1 VSDIKYTPG
10 APTLDALLRDYS
22 ASVTVKTP
30 LGCWDTVIIV
40 TCTPAARD
48 AAERW
53 AEGSRAKG
61 VEVEVVVV
69 GESAP

>member
-10 APTLDALLRDYS
+10 APTPDALAGCLTVELEPVELDAWHTS
-22 ASVTVKTP
+22 IV
-30 LGCWDTVIIV
+30 V
-40 TCTPAARD
+40 TCTPDAREAVEVWAAS
-48 AAERW
+48 E
-53 AEGSRAKG
+53 RAKG